1 MTDSARRLRPLRHTV
16 AALMLATL
24 LPATLAP
31 YASAGDRAPAIEQI
45 VRAEIRPGWR
55 EGNGQRVAALHLQ
68 LAEGWRT
75 YWRIPGPA
83 GIAPQLDW
91 SRSQNLASVTPRW
104 PRPEIFD
111 QDGYNS
117 IGYATELVLPLE
129 LTPRDPSRPIALNGK
144 LTIGLCRDICIPAD
158 LSVSQPLRGNG
169 AHDPAI
175 AAALERGPT
184 PASDAGLSKARC
196 RVKPVE
202 RGAELTL
209 RIAMPRL
216 AADEHVVIEIPGTR
230 YWISASQTRREAD
243 ELVARATL
251 RAPQGVP
258 VSISRDQLTFT
269 ILTPEHMV
277 DHQGCTGG

>member
-1 MTDSARRLRPLRHTV
+1 MIDLIHRPRLYRP
-16 AALMLATL
+16 AASALMLAAL
-24 LPATLAP
+24 LVAALAVE
-31 YASAGDRAPAIEQI
+31 APAGNRALAINQI
-45 VRAEIRPGWR
+45 VQAEIRPGWQDAS
-55 EGNGQRVAALHLQ
+55 GKRVAALHLQ

-83 GIAPQLDW
+83 GIAPQFDW
-91 SRSQNLASVTPRW
+91 SRSQNLASITPHW
-104 PRPEIFD
+104 PRPEVFD

-129 LTPRDPSRPIALNGK
+129 LTPRDSSRPVALHGN

-158 LSVSQPLRGNG
+158 LTVSQPLRGNG

-175 AAALERGPT
+175 SAALERGAR
-184 PASDAGLSKARC
+184 PASDAGLTDARC
-196 RVKPVE
+196 RVEPVE

-216 AADEHVVIEIPGTR
+216 GLDEHVIMELPGTR
-230 YWISASQTRREAD
+230 YWVSASQTRRDAG

-251 RAPQGVP
+251 RAPHGAP
-258 VSISRDQLTFT
+258 VSISRDQLAFT
-269 ILTPEHMV
+269 ILTRDHMIE
-277 DHQGCTGG
+277 HQGCTGG